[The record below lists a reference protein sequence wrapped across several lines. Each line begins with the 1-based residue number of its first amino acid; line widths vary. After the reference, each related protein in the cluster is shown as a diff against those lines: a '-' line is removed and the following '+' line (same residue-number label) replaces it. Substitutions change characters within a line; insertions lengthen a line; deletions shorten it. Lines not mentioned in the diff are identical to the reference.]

1 MDNDSPEP
9 GPSPDS
15 VPRQQFRLRLR
26 DWGGASIGM
35 VIGAVVGLAVEF
47 GIESTGVMGPKIDEL
62 IGNQAANFTRI
73 NAKLDE
79 LSVTASTPETQR
91 LLDDLAKLVNQQA
104 ELTRKASSQLQLLEQ
119 ERVSFKDQQLASSGM
134 ATSIDFWLQVGES
147 INVASKQQALGV
159 AVIYAKVVVVNV
171 TGNRKQMA
179 VGDSVDIAGDTQAC
193 RVILR
198 KIERAGQGAG
208 FDIDCT

>member
-9 GPSPDS
+9 GPSPDA

-91 LLDDLAKLVNQQA
+91 LLDDLAKLVNQQD

-119 ERVSFKDQQLASSGM
+119 ERVSFKDQQLESSGM

-179 VGDSVDIAGDTQAC
+179 VGDAVDIAGDAQAC

>member
-1 MDNDSPEP
+1 VDN
-9 GPSPDS
+9 PDAI
-15 VPRQQFRLRLR
+15 PKQQFRLRMR
-26 DWGGASIGM
+26 DWSGASVGM
-35 VIGAVVGLAVEF
+35 VIGAVVGVAVEF

-62 IGNQAANFTRI
+62 IGNQAANFTQI
-73 NAKLDE
+73 KTKLDE

-91 LLDDLAKLVNQQA
+91 LLDDLGKLVNQQD

-119 ERVSFKDQQLASSGM
+119 ERVSFKDQQLTSSGM
-134 ATSIDFWLQVGES
+134 ATSIDFWLQAGES
-147 INVASKQQALGV
+147 INVASQQQALGV
-159 AVIYAKVVVVNV
+159 AVVHAKAVVVNV
-171 TGNRKQMA
+171 TGKRKQMI
-179 VGDSVDIAGDTQAC
+179 VGDAVDIVGDAQAC